1 MDLKVRVLTK
11 KENKQPIVQNDKMKY
26 KCDSVIRDNTN
37 SIKLVL
43 WENIINQIHAGKS
56 YHFKDLKVK
65 IFEDEKYL
73 NTKGLT
79 DYEEIEY
86 LKDMNLTTPKVQ
98 EHLLKGQCIAVHLK
112 WNTSCIVCNMAIH
125 QEKAQDEIIT
135 CAMCG
140 NSTLQGMSKKA
151 HCTDNNHDWR

>member
-1 MDLKVRVLTK
+1 
-11 KENKQPIVQNDKMKY
+11 MKY

-73 NTKGLT
+73 K
-79 DYEEIEY
+79 
-86 LKDMNLTTPKVQ
+86 
-98 EHLLKGQCIAVHLK
+98 
-112 WNTSCIVCNMAIH
+112 
-125 QEKAQDEIIT
+125 
-135 CAMCG
+135 
-140 NSTLQGMSKKA
+140 
-151 HCTDNNHDWR
+151 

>member
-1 MDLKVRVLTK
+1 
-11 KENKQPIVQNDKMKY
+11 MKY

-86 LKDMNLTTPKVQ
+86 LKDINLTTPKVQ
-98 EHLLKGQCIAVHLK
+98 EHLLNPL
-112 WNTSCIVCNMAIH
+112 TSDAPSC
-125 QEKAQDEIIT
+125 AQ
-135 CAMCG
+135 
-140 NSTLQGMSKKA
+140 K
-151 HCTDNNHDWR
+151 